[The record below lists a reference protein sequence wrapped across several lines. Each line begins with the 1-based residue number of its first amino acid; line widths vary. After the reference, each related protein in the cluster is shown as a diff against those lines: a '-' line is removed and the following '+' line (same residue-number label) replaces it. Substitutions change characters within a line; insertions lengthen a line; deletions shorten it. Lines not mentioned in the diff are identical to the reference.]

1 MRKANLVMK
10 GNLDDPKALIQE
22 AYKIENIMRSE
33 CRSIFLDWALS
44 LPLEQDPNI
53 SIQNLLGRYK
63 SEFSAHPMTE
73 TLEEGLLTMA
83 RPKRRGGWKSRQRS
97 KSD

>member
-1 MRKANLVMK
+1 
-10 GNLDDPKALIQE
+10 
-22 AYKIENIMRSE
+22 
-33 CRSIFLDWALS
+33 
-44 LPLEQDPNI
+44 
-53 SIQNLLGRYK
+53 LLGRYK
-63 SEFSAHPMTE
+63 SEFSTHPMTE